1 MTIICPQCQSENID
15 QNNFCIYCGTSLINT
30 KCYNCQS
37 QIKFSDAKCSNCG
50 TITGTIWHAIVKP
63 MSVIANVGSTTQSS
77 GSKTFIQVVH
87 PQKVTSDSDTVPDL
101 NAINIHNHEYLGNS
115 ARYQLLYPLTS
126 TNYDLLE
133 TKVLDLKPLQV
144 PPKQENIPEFAKIYD
159 QLGTELES
167 IIPKIHDSWITEN
180 KEEVI
185 LIEDR
190 ERWELFIDFCGG
202 NKADITLILYSLGRT
217 LKLWEIL
224 ANYQCCQS
232 LLEIENLLL
241 DQDQTLCLKK
251 IYPDPINTN
260 LSLKDLGE
268 IWYRLLKESQATQL
282 GELAQLVQKLRQE
295 DITTIEQVKASLSEI
310 FNQLQPQQPEE
321 PSLEDTEDIEAE
333 DIETTAAD
341 ENDDSSNM
349 NPDILSSP
357 TIPFSAPNQ
366 GRISSDDED
375 DEDNSPTVI
384 LPMQLMS
391 LDDAGITD
399 IGRMRNHNEDYFAIE
414 TEHKKRENATGRILE
429 AKGLYVICD
438 GMGGH
443 AGGEVASVMAVETI
457 RRYFQEHWHDDLP
470 REDIIRDGV
479 LLANQK
485 IYEVNQQ
492 SLRSGSGRMG
502 TTLIMA
508 LIQGTKVAIA
518 SVGDSRIYR
527 FTRKYGLE
535 QLTTDHEVGQRE
547 IQRGVDAAIAYARPD
562 AYQLTQA
569 LGPRDENFVNPDI
582 KFLEMNEE
590 TLLLL
595 CSDGLSDND
604 LVEEYYQNYLVPLL
618 SSRANLEQGLQQLID
633 LANQRNGHDNIT
645 AIVIR
650 AKVRPNMDISQK

>member
-30 KCYNCQS
+30 KCHNCHTK
-37 QIKFSDAKCSNCG
+37 IKFSDAKCSNCG
-50 TITGTIWHAIVKP
+50 TVTGTIWQAIVKP
-63 MSVIANVGSTTQSS
+63 ISPVVNVDNQPQSS
-77 GSKTFIQVVH
+77 GHKTLIQVVH
-87 PQKVTSDSDTVPDL
+87 PAQITSDSETVPDL
-101 NAINIHNHEYLGNS
+101 NAIPINNITPAEYLGTS
-115 ARYQLLYPLTS
+115 TRYQLLYPLIP

-144 PPKQENIPEFAKIYD
+144 PPKQEHLPELAKIYA
-159 QLGTELES
+159 QLSEELES
-167 IIPKIHDSWITEN
+167 IIPKIHDAWLGEN
-180 KEEVI
+180 PQEII
-185 LIEDR
+185 LIENRDK
-190 ERWELFIDFCGG
+190 WELFMDFCGSDQ
-202 NKADITLILYSLGRT
+202 ADMMFILYSLGST

-224 ANYQCCQS
+224 TNYHCVQS

-241 DQDQTLCLKK
+241 DQDQTLCLQK
-251 IYPDPINTN
+251 IYLDPVNSN
-260 LSLKDLGE
+260 PSLKDLGE
-268 IWYRLLKESQATQL
+268 IWYILLKDSQATQL
-282 GELAQLVQKLRQE
+282 GDLAQLIQKIRQE
-295 DITTIEQVKASLSEI
+295 EITTIEQVKASLSEI
-310 FNQLQPQQPEE
+310 FNQLQPPPQEQKLEDQQDITA
-321 PSLEDTEDIEAE
+321 EDTETEIQSDEA
-333 DIETTAAD
+333 AQ
-341 ENDDSSNM
+341 SV
-349 NPDILSSP
+349 DILSSP
-357 TIPFSAPNQ
+357 TVPFSNYNQ
-366 GRISSDDED
+366 GRLSSDDGDE
-375 DEDNSPTVI
+375 EDNSPTVI

-414 TEHKKRENATGRILE
+414 TQHQKRENATGRILE

-443 AGGEVASVMAVETI
+443 AGGEVASVMAVETV
-457 RRYFQEHWHDDLP
+457 RRYFQDHWHDDLP
-470 REDIIRDGV
+470 REDVIRDGV

-527 FTRKYGLE
+527 FTRKYNLE

-547 IQRGVDAAIAYARPD
+547 IQRGVEASIAYARPD

-590 TLLLL
+590 TVLLL

-604 LVEEYYQNYLVPLL
+604 LVEDYYQNYLVPLL

-650 AKVRPNMDISQK
+650 AKVRPNMDLSQN

>member
-30 KCYNCQS
+30 KCYNCQT

-50 TITGTIWHAIVKP
+50 TVTGTIWHAIVKP
-63 MSVIANVGSTTQSS
+63 ISVIANVDNQPPSS

-87 PQKVTSDSDTVPDL
+87 PAKVTSESETVPDL
-101 NAINIHNHEYLGNS
+101 NAINIHTPEYLGKS
-115 ARYQLLYPLTS
+115 TRYQLLSPLS
-126 TNYDLLE
+126 PTNYDLLE

-144 PPKQENIPEFAKIYD
+144 PLKQENIPELAKIYA
-159 QLGTELES
+159 QLGEELES
-167 IIPKIHDSWITEN
+167 VIPKIHDAWIAEN
-180 KEEVI
+180 QEEII
-185 LIEDR
+185 LIEER
-190 ERWELFIDFCGG
+190 ETWELFIDFCGSNQG
-202 NKADITLILYSLGRT
+202 DIMLILHLLAST

-224 ANYQCCQS
+224 ANYQCKQS

-251 IYPDPINTN
+251 IYPDPLNTN

-268 IWYRLLKESQATQL
+268 IWDRLLKDSQATQL
-282 GELAQLVQKLRQE
+282 GDLTQLVRKLKHE
-295 DITTIEQVKASLSEI
+295 EITTIEQVKASLSEI
-310 FNQLQPQQPEE
+310 FNQLQPAPQNPDPEE
-321 PSLEDTEDIEAE
+321 NTQAEIE
-333 DIETTAAD
+333 IETD
-341 ENDDSSNM
+341 ETDETSE

-366 GRISSDDED
+366 GRMSSDDED

-414 TEHKKRENATGRILE
+414 TQHQKRENATGRILE

-443 AGGEVASVMAVETI
+443 AGGEVASVMAVETV
-457 RRYFQEHWHDDLP
+457 RRYFQEHWHNDLP
-470 REDIIRDGV
+470 REDIIREGV

-604 LVEEYYQNYLVPLL
+604 LVEDYYQNYLVPLL

-650 AKVRPNMDISQK
+650 AKVRPNMALSQK